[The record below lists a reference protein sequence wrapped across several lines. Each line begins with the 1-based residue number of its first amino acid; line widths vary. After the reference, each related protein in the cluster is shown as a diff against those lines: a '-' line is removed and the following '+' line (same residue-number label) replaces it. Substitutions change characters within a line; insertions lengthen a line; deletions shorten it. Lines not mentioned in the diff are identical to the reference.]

1 MVYLFTPMNSDAS
14 SGSHSS
20 AADQQSRRYLLAMT
34 LGALGV
40 VYGDIG
46 TSPLY
51 ALRECFSGEHGI
63 PLLRD
68 NVLGVV
74 SLIFWALII
83 EISLK
88 YIALVMRADN
98 KGEGGVLA
106 LVALT
111 ARPQHPMD
119 PRDPRRFLLLFGL
132 FGAALLYGDGI
143 ITPAI
148 SVLSAVEGLSVA
160 TPLFSSAIIPITV
173 VILCLLFSVQHG
185 GTARIGR
192 LFGPIIVTWFLAI
205 GVLGFISIFDH
216 PQVLAAVN
224 PYYGI
229 EFFLNNGRHGFVVLG
244 SVFLAVTGGEA
255 LYADM
260 GHFGKRPIRLGWF
273 GLVLPALLLNYF
285 GQAALLISTPD
296 AIENPFYRLAPS
308 WALYPMVVLATL
320 AAVIASQ
327 ALISGAFSLT
337 KQAVQLGCFP
347 RLAIQHTSSS
357 EIGQIYVPLVN
368 RGLLLMTIALVI
380 GFGSSSRMA
389 AAYGI
394 AVAMTMVI
402 TTVLTFFVARQ
413 LWKWSLAK
421 SIAVFG
427 IFFLID
433 LVFCVSNIVKIHDGG
448 WVPLVIGGIIVTL
461 MTTWRLGRQILARR
475 LRAQT
480 APLERFRENI
490 KANPPFRVPGTAI
503 FMTGNI
509 EGSPPALVHNL
520 RHNKVLH
527 QTVVLLM
534 VRIEEMPY
542 VNAAERVELEK
553 LESNLYR
560 MIIHYGY
567 MQTPDVPS
575 ILAQRELY
583 GIDFDTSSITYFLGR
598 ETVLAT
604 EAEGMAIWRE
614 KLFAF
619 MTRNAER
626 ATTFYCIPPDQVIEI
641 GLQIEL

>member
-1 MVYLFTPMNSDAS
+1 
-14 SGSHSS
+14 
-20 AADQQSRRYLLAMT
+20 MT

-51 ALRECFSGEHGI
+51 ALRECFAPEHGI
-63 PLLRD
+63 PVLRE

-74 SLIFWALII
+74 SLIFWALIL

-88 YIALVMRADN
+88 YIVFVMRADN
-98 KGEGGVLA
+98 KGEGGVLS

-111 ARPQHPMD
+111 ARPQHPMEAH
-119 PRDPRRFLLLFGL
+119 DPRRYLLLFGL
-132 FGAALLYGDGI
+132 FGAALLYGDGVV
-143 ITPAI
+143 TPAI
-148 SVLSAVEGLSVA
+148 SVLSAVEGLAVA
-160 TPLFSSAIIPITV
+160 TPLFTPFLIPITV
-173 VILCLLFSVQHG
+173 IILCILFSVQHG
-185 GTARIGR
+185 GTARMGK
-192 LFGPIIVTWFLAI
+192 LFGPIIVIWFAVI
-205 GVLGFISIFDH
+205 GLLGVISIFEH

-224 PYYGI
+224 PWYGLN
-229 EFFLNNGRHGFVVLG
+229 FFVNNRTHGFVVLG

-260 GHFGKRPIRLGWF
+260 GHFGKRPIRTGWF
-273 GLVLPALLLNYF
+273 FVVLPALLLNYF
-285 GQAALLISTPD
+285 GQGALLIAVPE
-296 AIENPFYRLAPS
+296 AIESPFYRLAPS
-308 WALYPMVVLATL
+308 WGLYPLVILAT
-320 AAVIASQ
+320 AATTIASQ

-347 RLAIQHTSSS
+347 RLSIKHTSSK

-394 AVAMTMVI
+394 AVSMTMVI
-402 TTVLTFFVARQ
+402 TTVLIYFVARQ
-413 LWKWSLAK
+413 LWNWSVLK
-421 SIAVFG
+421 SLSVFG
-427 IFFLID
+427 VFFVMD
-433 LVFCVSNIVKIHDGG
+433 MVFCVANAAKIHDGG
-448 WVPLVIGGIIVTL
+448 WVTLLICGVVFTL

-480 APLERFRENI
+480 APFERFRENI
-490 KANPPFRVPGTAI
+490 KTNPPFRVPGTAI

-509 EGSPPALVHNL
+509 DGTPPALVHNL

-534 VRIEEMPY
+534 VRIEESPH
-542 VNAAERVELEK
+542 VEPAERVTVEK

-560 MIIHYGY
+560 MIIRYGY
-567 MQTPDVPS
+567 MQTPDVPA
-575 ILAQRELY
+575 ILAQRDEY
-583 GIDFDTSSITYFLGR
+583 GIDFDTSNITYFLGR

-626 ATTFYCIPPDQVIEI
+626 ATTFYCIPSDQVIEI